1 MLSIKVFLRAFS
13 LLFLLILISC
23 SPQPSRFGVVFTK
36 NNLDIYQMPDNTQR
50 KVEQLTFTPTVGEY
64 GVMVSKRGEE
74 IIFQAGL
81 IDMNGG
87 YSESRIEKHRHIYLL
102 DTTSKELVDI
112 TSVLVEYEQVWQ
124 NFSMD
129 WLPNQKQY
137 IVLADK
143 IIDSEIR
150 NYLEIVNSNG
160 ESKEKILIPSTG
172 EGFTITQSIMWS
184 PDGSK
189 VVLTQGVVSKEDR
202 EQYPGSAIMIYDLE
216 IDDIVQI
223 TDYKDQ
229 CLPREW
235 SPTSQAI
242 VATCSSSIS
251 ASEGV
256 STPRIIRIFDTENIR
271 LPYEGIAFNSCYD
284 PSWSPNG
291 KHIVFVCDKEVNQS
305 GIFIVNSNGD
315 NLHEVNLR
323 NLGDFTILK
332 DPIWS
337 PDGTQIVYVAG
348 SDAENTKIYSV
359 NRDGSN
365 NHPLTD
371 QEAYYI
377 LVSVYPV
384 P

>member
-1 MLSIKVFLRAFS
+1 MLSTKVFLRAFS
-13 LLFLLILISC
+13 LFFLLILISC
-23 SPQPSRFGVVFTK
+23 SSQPSRFGVVFTK
-36 NNLDIYQMPDNTQR
+36 NNLDIYQMSDNIQR
-50 KVEQLTFTPTVGEY
+50 KIEQLTFTPTVGEY
-64 GVMVSKRGEE
+64 EVMVSNRGEE
-74 IIFQAGL
+74 IVFQAGL
-81 IDMNGG
+81 IDMNEGF
-87 YSESRIEKHRHIYLL
+87 SESMIEENRHIYLL
-102 DTTSKELVDI
+102 NTTSKELVDI

-129 WLPNQKQY
+129 WLPDQKQY
-137 IVLADK
+137 IVLTDK

-160 ESKEKILIPSTG
+160 ESKEKILIPSVG
-172 EGFTITQSIMWS
+172 EVPSITQSIMWS
-184 PDGSK
+184 LDGRK
-189 VVLTQGVVSKEDR
+189 IVLTQGVASRENR
-202 EQYPGSAIMIYDLE
+202 EQYSGSAIMVYDLE

-229 CLPREW
+229 CLPQKW
-235 SPTSQAI
+235 SPTNQAI

-251 ASEGV
+251 EREGV
-256 STPRIIRIFDTENIR
+256 STPRVIRIFDTENPR
-271 LPYEGIAFNSCYD
+271 LPYEGIAFSSCYD
-284 PSWSPNG
+284 PSWSPDG
-291 KHIVFVCDKEVNQS
+291 KHIVFVCDKEVNQP
-305 GIFIVNSNGD
+305 GIFIVNSSGD
-315 NLHEVNLR
+315 NLHEVNLG
-323 NLGDFTILK
+323 NLAGPTVLK

-359 NRDGSN
+359 NIDGSN

-371 QEAYYI
+371 QEDYYI